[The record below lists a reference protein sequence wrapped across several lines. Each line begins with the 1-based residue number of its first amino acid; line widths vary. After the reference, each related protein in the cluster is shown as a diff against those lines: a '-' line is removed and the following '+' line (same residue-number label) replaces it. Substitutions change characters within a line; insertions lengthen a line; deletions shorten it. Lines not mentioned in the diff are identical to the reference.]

1 MNLAAALGATP
12 IRLIAVVLLGIP
24 ICIWDLRYRRIPDG
38 LTISAFIVG
47 GVLWVI
53 TSRGTWWEMA
63 LAVSLGL
70 LIPFAARA
78 ATGGGLGWGDIKL
91 SMGLALFTGW
101 PGIIVALGAA
111 AVFALVGVVVGG
123 TFRNE
128 AGVPFGPFLIGG
140 AIIVM
145 MGEILPG
152 ESFL

>member
-1 MNLAAALGATP
+1 MNLAASFGATLT
-12 IRLIAVVLLGIP
+12 RLIAVCLLGIP

-38 LTISAFIVG
+38 LTISAFVVG
-47 GVLWVI
+47 GVLWVM
-53 TSRGTWWEMA
+53 TSRGAWWEMA
-63 LAVSLGL
+63 VAVSVGL
-70 LIPFAARA
+70 LIPLTARI

-101 PGIIVALGAA
+101 PGILVALGAA
-111 AVFALVGVVVGG
+111 AAFALAGVVVGG
-123 TFRNE
+123 PFRNE